1 MFWSQRS
8 VVLVAAVSAVI
19 LSDFIAA
26 RSSYDG
32 KRQKIPNLFLNH
44 YLNKLKVDC

>member
-19 LSDFIAA
+19 LSAFVAA

-32 KRQKIPNLFLNH
+32 KR
-44 YLNKLKVDC
+44 

>member
-1 MFWSQRS
+1 MLWSQRS

-19 LSDFIAA
+19 FSALISA

-32 KRQKIPNLFLNH
+32 KLEKYQSFSYTVTLHISL
-44 YLNKLKVDC
+44 C